1 MAAQL
6 AVQTVIGSAAMLRQ
20 DGADPRQLRVNVT
33 SPGGT
38 TEAAL
43 DVLMGDT
50 GGLVDL
56 MRRATQAAA
65 MRAAELSKIGEETP
79 LESDSEE

>member
-1 MAAQL
+1 
-6 AVQTVIGSAAMLRQ
+6 MLRQ
-20 DGADPRQLRVNVT
+20 ESADPRQLRVNVT

-38 TEAAL
+38 TEAVL

-56 MRRATQAAA
+56 MRRATHAAA
-65 MRAAELSKIGEETP
+65 GRAGELSKIGQEEPIDGDGEHGT
-79 LESDSEE
+79 D

>member
-1 MAAQL
+1 
-6 AVQTVIGSAAMLRQ
+6 MLRE
-20 DGADPRQLRVNVT
+20 DEADPRQLRVNVT

-56 MRRATQAAA
+56 MRRATQAPQHVPVSWPKSERKARSKAMARTDYTAA
-65 MRAAELSKIGEETP
+65 
-79 LESDSEE
+79 